1 MHATVLVVDDD
12 ESIRDL
18 LCQVLRM
25 SEFDVLGADTGL
37 AALAVVEHR
46 PVDLMVL
53 DVMLPD
59 LDSFAVARRLRAA
72 GNRVPVLFLTARDT
86 VQDRI
91 IGLRAG
97 GDDYVSK
104 PFSLEEVVLRVQAIL
119 RRVEPPG
126 DGDERIVVA
135 DLYLDAEAHR
145 VSRSGQEVVLS
156 ATEFSMLE
164 YLMRNAG
171 QVVSKSQII
180 AAVWG
185 AGDARDGRVV
195 ETFVS
200 QLRRKIDACGPPL
213 IHTVRGVGYT
223 LRPDRVP

>member
-1 MHATVLVVDDD
+1 ASAPGCRPHRARVESRDRHAAGSLRCERAPAAQPVAARQTGCGCAVRSRGVRLRRHPRDRGVPRDRRAGAADGDGLSSAVAAVCPLGTAGRRRRARNEAGVRSAYPGAMHATVLVVDDD

-59 LDSFAVARRLRAA
+59 LDGFAVARRLRAA

-119 RRVEPPG
+119 
-126 DGDERIVVA
+126 
-135 DLYLDAEAHR
+135 
-145 VSRSGQEVVLS
+145 
-156 ATEFSMLE
+156 
-164 YLMRNAG
+164 
-171 QVVSKSQII
+171 
-180 AAVWG
+180 
-185 AGDARDGRVV
+185 
-195 ETFVS
+195 
-200 QLRRKIDACGPPL
+200 
-213 IHTVRGVGYT
+213 
-223 LRPDRVP
+223 